1 MLSNITDMQIVGLV
15 ALTTILFIIIRH
27 ITKKLKLYPSKR
39 LRAIAKDVKENTV
52 NGNTTIEVARKAITL
67 TIQTSRIIAPQIK
80 QRDSQKYKELLT
92 CTNNLVG
99 SWLKTYPEWID
110 QDPLAIVNR
119 LKEWNFKIDM
129 FSDSLLH
136 GELDE
141 VEDLIT
147 VLPSFKLRDDL
158 YVLVDSFKN

>member
-110 QDPLAIVNR
+110 QDPMAIVNR

-158 YVLVDSFKN
+158 YVLVDSFKK

>member
-27 ITKKLKLYPSKR
+27 ITKKLKLYLSKR

-141 VEDLIT
+141 AEDLIA

-158 YVLVDSFKN
+158 YVLVDSFKK

>member
-1 MLSNITDMQIVGLV
+1 MQIVGLV
-15 ALTTILFIIIRH
+15 ALTTILFIIIRP

-39 LRAIAKDVKENTV
+39 LRAIAKDV

-67 TIQTSRIIAPQIK
+67 TIQTYRIIAPQIK

-110 QDPLAIVNR
+110 QDPMAIVNR

-141 VEDLIT
+141 AEDLIA

-158 YVLVDSFKN
+158 YVLVDSFKK

>member
-110 QDPLAIVNR
+110 QDPMAIVNC

-158 YVLVDSFKN
+158 YVLVDSFKK

>member
-99 SWLKTYPEWID
+99 
-110 QDPLAIVNR
+110 V
-119 LKEWNFKIDM
+119 
-129 FSDSLLH
+129 
-136 GELDE
+136 G
-141 VEDLIT
+141 
-147 VLPSFKLRDDL
+147 
-158 YVLVDSFKN
+158 

>member
-1 MLSNITDMQIVGLV
+1 M
-15 ALTTILFIIIRH
+15 
-27 ITKKLKLYPSKR
+27 
-39 LRAIAKDVKENTV
+39 
-52 NGNTTIEVARKAITL
+52 
-67 TIQTSRIIAPQIK
+67 
-80 QRDSQKYKELLT
+80 
-92 CTNNLVG
+92 G

-110 QDPLAIVNR
+110 QDPMAIVSR

-141 VEDLIT
+141 AEDLIA

>member
-1 MLSNITDMQIVGLV
+1 MQIVGLV
-15 ALTTILFIIIRH
+15 TCTTIIFLLIRH
-27 ITKKLKLYPSKR
+27 VVKKLKLYPFKR
-39 LRAIAKDVKENTV
+39 LQKIAEDGTV
-52 NGNTTIEVARKAITL
+52 NGKTNPDVARKAITL
-67 TIQTSRIIAPQIK
+67 TIMTTRLIAPQIK

-141 VEDLIT
+141 AEDLIA

-158 YVLVDSFKN
+158 YVLVDSFKK

>member
-15 ALTTILFIIIRH
+15 ALTTILFIIIRP

-39 LRAIAKDVKENTV
+39 LRAIAKDVKANTV
-52 NGNTTIEVARKAITL
+52 NGNTNIDVARKAITL
-67 TIQTSRIIAPQIK
+67 TIKTSRIIAPQIK

-129 FSDSLLH
+129 FSDGLLH

-141 VEDLIT
+141 AEDLVA
-147 VLPSFKLRDDL
+147 VLLSFKLRDDL
-158 YVLVDSFKN
+158 YVLVDSFKK

>member
-99 SWLKTYPEWID
+99 SWLKSYPEWGAE
-110 QDPLAIVNR
+110 DPERIVIR
-119 LKEWNFKIDM
+119 LKEWNFKMDM

-136 GELDE
+136 GNIDE
-141 VEDLIT
+141 AEDLIA
-147 VLPSFKLRDDL
+147 VLPTTRLQDNMYDL
-158 YVLVDSFKN
+158 IDSFKK

>member
-52 NGNTTIEVARKAITL
+52 NGNTTIEVARKVITL
-67 TIQTSRIIAPQIK
+67 TIQTYRIIAPQIK

-99 SWLKTYPEWID
+99 SWLKSYPEWGAE
-110 QDPLAIVNR
+110 DPERIVIR
-119 LKEWNFKIDM
+119 LKEWNFKMDM

-136 GELDE
+136 GNIDE
-141 VEDLIT
+141 AEDLIA
-147 VLPSFKLRDDL
+147 VLPTTRLQDNMYDL
-158 YVLVDSFKN
+158 IDSFKK

>member
-1 MLSNITDMQIVGLV
+1 MQIVGLV
-15 ALTTILFIIIRH
+15 TCTTIIFLLIRH
-27 ITKKLKLYPSKR
+27 VVKKLKLYPFKR

-52 NGNTTIEVARKAITL
+52 NGNTTIEVTRKAITL

-110 QDPLAIVNR
+110 QDPMAIVSR

>member
-39 LRAIAKDVKENTV
+39 LRAIAKDV

-110 QDPLAIVNR
+110 QDPMAIVNR

-136 GELDE
+136 GSLMKQK
-141 VEDLIT
+141 I
-147 VLPSFKLRDDL
+147 
-158 YVLVDSFKN
+158 

>member
-99 SWLKTYPEWID
+99 SWLKSYPEWGAE
-110 QDPLAIVNR
+110 DPERIVIC
-119 LKEWNFKIDM
+119 LKEWNFKMDM

-136 GELDE
+136 GNIDE
-141 VEDLIT
+141 AEDLIA
-147 VLPSFKLRDDL
+147 VLPTTRLQDNMYDL
-158 YVLVDSFKN
+158 IDSFKK

>member
-1 MLSNITDMQIVGLV
+1 MLSNITDMQIIGLV
-15 ALTTILFIIIRH
+15 ALTTILFIIIRS
-27 ITKKLKLYPSKR
+27 IAKKLKLYPSKR

-67 TIQTSRIIAPQIK
+67 TIKTSRLIAPQIK
-80 QRDSQKYKELLT
+80 NRDSGKYKELLT

-110 QDPLAIVNR
+110 QDPMAIVNR

-141 VEDLIT
+141 AEDLIA

>member
-1 MLSNITDMQIVGLV
+1 MFSNFKDMQIVGLV
-15 ALTTILFIIIRH
+15 ALTTILFIIIRP

-39 LRAIAKDVKENTV
+39 LRAIAKDV

-110 QDPLAIVNR
+110 QDPMAIVNR

-141 VEDLIT
+141 VEDLIA

-158 YVLVDSFKN
+158 YVLVDSFKK

>member
-1 MLSNITDMQIVGLV
+1 MFSNFTDMQIVGLV
-15 ALTTILFIIIRH
+15 ALTTILFIIIRP

-39 LRAIAKDVKENTV
+39 LRAIAKDV

-110 QDPLAIVNR
+110 QDPMAIVNR

-141 VEDLIT
+141 VEDLIA

-158 YVLVDSFKN
+158 YVLVDSFKK

>member
-1 MLSNITDMQIVGLV
+1 MQIVGLV
-15 ALTTILFIIIRH
+15 TCTTIIFLLIRH
-27 ITKKLKLYPSKR
+27 VVKKLKLYPFKR

-52 NGNTTIEVARKAITL
+52 NGNTTIEVTRKAITL

-80 QRDSQKYKELLT
+80 QRDSPKYKELLT

-110 QDPLAIVNR
+110 QDPMAIVSR

>member
-141 VEDLIT
+141 AEDLIT

>member
-110 QDPLAIVNR
+110 QDSLAIVNR

-141 VEDLIT
+141 AEDLIA

-158 YVLVDSFKN
+158 YVLVDSFKK

>member
-67 TIQTSRIIAPQIK
+67 TIQTSRIIAP
-80 QRDSQKYKELLT
+80 
-92 CTNNLVG
+92 
-99 SWLKTYPEWID
+99 
-110 QDPLAIVNR
+110 
-119 LKEWNFKIDM
+119 
-129 FSDSLLH
+129 FSEVH
-136 GELDE
+136 G
-141 VEDLIT
+141 VIN
-147 VLPSFKLRDDL
+147 VHK
-158 YVLVDSFKN
+158 

>member
-1 MLSNITDMQIVGLV
+1 MQIVGLV
-15 ALTTILFIIIRH
+15 TCTTIIFLLIRYVV
-27 ITKKLKLYPSKR
+27 KKLKMYPSKR
-39 LRAIAKDVKENTV
+39 LRTIAKDVKENTV
-52 NGNTTIEVARKAITL
+52 NGNTTIEVTRKVITL
-67 TIQTSRIIAPQIK
+67 TIQTYRLIAPQVK
-80 QRDSQKYKELLT
+80 RRDSQKYKELLT

-141 VEDLIT
+141 AEDLIA
-147 VLPSFKLRDDL
+147 VLPTTRLQDNMYDLINSFK
-158 YVLVDSFKN
+158 K